1 MEMEKKCGD
10 LKFYVIFLSISSTF
24 WLFHVGILD
33 NARVRRA
40 AIEACSECGGF
51 VN

>member
-1 MEMEKKCGD
+1 MEMENKCGD
-10 LKFYVIFLSISSTF
+10 LTFYVSFLSISSSF
-24 WLFHVGILD
+24 WLFHVGILE

-40 AIEACSECGGF
+40 AIEACSECGCF